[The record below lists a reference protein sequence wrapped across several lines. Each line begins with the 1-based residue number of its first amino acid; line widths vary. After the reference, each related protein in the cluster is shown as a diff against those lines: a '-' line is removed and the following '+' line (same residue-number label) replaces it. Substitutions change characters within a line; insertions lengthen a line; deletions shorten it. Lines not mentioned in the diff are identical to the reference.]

1 MLVTIVSALI
11 LLPQQVR
18 SDPAT
23 PHVTAVVV
31 ARATILEAVRAGP
44 APLAT
49 DGKPEERHGP
59 RKRPRQRPCPEA
71 ETTPCR
77 LMVIDME

>member
-1 MLVTIVSALI
+1 MLVTIIAALI
-11 LLPQQVR
+11 HLPQQVR

-31 ARATILEAVRAGP
+31 ARAKILEGVRAGP
-44 APLAT
+44 AALTTEPRAA
-49 DGKPEERHGP
+49 DEERP
-59 RKRPRQRPCPEA
+59 RPRPRQRPCPEVEA
-71 ETTPCR
+71 TPCR